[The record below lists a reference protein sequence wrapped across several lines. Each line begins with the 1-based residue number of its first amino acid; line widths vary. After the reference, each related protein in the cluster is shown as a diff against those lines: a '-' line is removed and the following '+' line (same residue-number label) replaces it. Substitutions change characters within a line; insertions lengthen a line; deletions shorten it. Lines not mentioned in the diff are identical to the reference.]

1 METTNKS
8 IAQLV
13 ENLQKLPSSKI
24 EEVNNYVEFLLYKL
38 NDSILTEDLQSN
50 QINSSVLNYVNEDPI
65 TYSVSDLKS
74 EHNAKR

>member
-38 NDSILTEDLQSN
+38 NDSMLTEDLQSN
-50 QINSSVLNYVNEDPI
+50 QI
-65 TYSVSDLKS
+65 K
-74 EHNAKR
+74 

>member
-38 NDSILTEDLQSN
+38 NDSMLTEDLQSN

-74 EHNAKR
+74 EYNSKR

>member
-1 METTNKS
+1 MEITNKS
-8 IAQLV
+8 IEQLV

-24 EEVNNYVEFLLYKL
+24 EEVNNYIEFLLYKL
-38 NDSILTEDLQSN
+38 NDSMLTEDLQSN

-74 EHNAKR
+74 EYNAKR

>member
-74 EHNAKR
+74 EYNSKR